1 MRQLIEEEGGTTAI
15 EYALI
20 ASMMTMTL
28 AGALGELRGGV
39 SDLFALVAV
48 LSGSAVGG

>member
-1 MRQLIEEEGGTTAI
+1 MRQSIEEEGGATAI

-20 ASMMTMTL
+20 ASTITMTL

-39 SDLFALVAV
+39 SDLFALFVA
-48 LSGSAVGG
+48 LSGSALGG